1 MLLEQPRRLGNRL
14 GQKLRIGTQDLRI
27 AAIVLSVDDV
37 LVTSNRRDYDQIPG
51 LIIEDWNI

>member
-1 MLLEQPRRLGNRL
+1 MLLEPPRGLENRF

-27 AAIVLSVDDV
+27 AAIVLSVDGV

>member
-1 MLLEQPRRLGNRL
+1 MLLEQPRGLGNRL

-27 AAIVLSVDDV
+27 AAIVLSVDGV
-37 LVTSNRRDYDQIPG
+37 LVTSNRRDYDQVPG